1 MPVIQLTEPCHFQPN
16 VCWPHERITEASMSL
31 YQQNPCKPNDRI
43 MPLSSKYC
51 VNKMPEIQ
59 MTESCHFQPNVCWPH
74 ERITET
80 SMNIYEPNAR
90 KPNDRIMP
98 L

>member
-1 MPVIQLTEPCHFQPN
+1 MIESCQFQQTIINLMPV
-16 VCWPHERITEASMSL
+16 
-31 YQQNPCKPNDRI
+31 
-43 MPLSSKYC
+43 
-51 VNKMPEIQ
+51 IQ

-98 L
+98 LWSNHFVDQMAIGQMTGSQELQ